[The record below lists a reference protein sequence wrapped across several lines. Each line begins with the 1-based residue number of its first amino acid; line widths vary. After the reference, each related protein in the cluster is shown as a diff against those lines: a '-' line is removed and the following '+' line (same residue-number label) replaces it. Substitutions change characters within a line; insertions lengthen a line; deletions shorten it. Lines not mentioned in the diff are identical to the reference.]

1 MKEHKWV
8 SLSSAA
14 ELIDFRVDT
23 ILRRSIDYEGDL
35 GGIHLHPCPKG
46 KVRRKRLKLGEGTRY
61 DHRYYAPGVLS
72 WLN

>member
-1 MKEHKWV
+1 MKEHKWI

-14 ELIDFRVDT
+14 KLIDVSVDT

-35 GGIHLHPCPKG
+35 G
-46 KVRRKRLKLGEGTRY
+46 EGTRQ
-61 DHRYYAPGVLS
+61 DHRYHAPDALS